1 MARSTRVVILTLWDR
16 KRFLLPVTYFPTN
29 LVYPFILRVTGI
41 TRSKV
46 IVEGLSCPLPVTL
59 FFKFHIKILLERT
72 KLPTSAP
79 RHLADGSGT
88 SDHVNACLTDLL
100 ILMWFSELRCY
111 AGMDQWNPFQK
122 HIYKFGFLVPVTYLT
137 TNTIYLLLYE

>member
-1 MARSTRVVILTLWDR
+1 MGSKTLPSACYILSDESSIPFYSTSNGYNKKQGYSR
-16 KRFLLPVTYFPTN
+16 RFELSA
-29 LVYPFILRVTGI
+29 
-41 TRSKV
+41 TRYS
-46 IVEGLSCPLPVTL
+46 